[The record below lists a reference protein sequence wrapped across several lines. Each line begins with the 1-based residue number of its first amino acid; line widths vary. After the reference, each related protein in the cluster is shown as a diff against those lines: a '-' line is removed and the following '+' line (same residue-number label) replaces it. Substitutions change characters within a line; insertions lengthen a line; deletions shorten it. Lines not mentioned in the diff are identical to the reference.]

1 MKTLFT
7 FGLTLL
13 TIVVFG
19 QDCDCKS
26 QLTYVINYYENNNPA
41 YQKIKNDAKESQKYQ
56 SDKAKRLKKPNL
68 KKTMMPVSFTWMPMF
83 PC

>member
-41 YQKIKNDAKESQKYQ
+41 YQKIKKDVKESQKDQ
-56 SDKAKRLKKPNL
+56 SDKAKLLKKA
-68 KKTMMPVSFTWMPMF
+68 
-83 PC
+83 